1 MIIKKGVITSL
12 FDRTLLLS
20 HTRFHFKN
28 LEEMINIL
36 INNCYPLKLIF
47 PTIKNC
53 IQYMSATDIK

>member
-12 FDRTLLLS
+12 FVRTLLLS